1 MKKTLVGAAVCAVLI
16 LGSGGAAFAGE
27 VNGNGDPTRGG
38 DNARSACVYSGLEDG
53 SEDPTAPSGP
63 GVTQNWGHAKKA
75 TGPITAESV
84 RGAAEVLVTVQTG
97 PDSSFTFTWGCNPH
111 VGGEP

>member
-53 SEDPTAPSGP
+53 AEDPTAPSGP
-63 GVTQNWGHAKKA
+63 GVVQNWGHAKNA

-84 RGAAEVLVTVQTG
+84 RGAAEVLVTVQSPEG
-97 PDSSFTFTWGCNPH
+97 SFTFTWGCNPH